1 MLDTKGG
8 FPTYTSSVFCNNNCG
23 QLWLILVDCLP
34 SFNILDEFWGTLMCY
49 VKMDVECKF
58 LVILS
63 QYMKITV
70 SLIAKNVKDLRPV
83 SFWTM

>member
-1 MLDTKGG
+1 MLRIR
-8 FPTYTSSVFCNNNCG
+8 NCIFYN
-23 QLWLILVDCLP
+23 QDCLP

>member
-1 MLDTKGG
+1 MANPSRL
-8 FPTYTSSVFCNNNCG
+8 SS
-23 QLWLILVDCLP
+23 LLL
-34 SFNILDEFWGTLMCY
+34 NILDEFWGTLMCY

-58 LVILS
+58 LVS

-70 SLIAKNVKDLRPV
+70 SLIAKNVKNFRSV